1 MVAAA
6 GVVSLVSVALVA
18 AVSVAGAVAAGSAD
32 FDTVPFSAWSASTNC
47 GGAIA
52 ASLACS
58 GAIAASLACSGAIA
72 ASLACSGASAGSPSM
87 VLSGEA
93 VSSVGVLLSDGAI
106 AGGSEDSFSCLRN
119 WSIATLVAALLK
131 E

>member
-1 MVAAA
+1 MVAAT
-6 GVVSLVSVALVA
+6 GEVSFVSVALVA
-18 AVSVAGAVAAGSAD
+18 AVSGAAAVAAGSAD
-32 FDTVPFSAWSASTNC
+32 FDTVPFAAGSASTIC
-47 GGAIA
+47 GGAI
-52 ASLACS
+52 
-58 GAIAASLACSGAIA
+58 
-72 ASLACSGASAGSPSM
+72 AGSPSM

-106 AGGSEDSFSCLRN
+106 AGGSEDAFSCLRN